1 MTEVELY
8 KRRLQVLDEFAQAW
22 NDHDTD
28 ALMSHMTDDCVF
40 LGAAGSLIVGSEF
53 VGSEA
58 VRAGYDKIFELF
70 PDAAWNEANHF
81 VSGDRGVSEW
91 RFTGTSKERT
101 SVEMMGCDL
110 FEFVG
115 DKIKV
120 KDSYRKQRT

>member
-1 MTEVELY
+1 M
-8 KRRLQVLDEFAQAW
+8 R
-22 NDHDTD
+22 H
-28 ALMSHMTDDCVF
+28 
-40 LGAAGSLIVGSEF
+40 G
-53 VGSEA
+53 
-58 VRAGYDKIFELF
+58 
-70 PDAAWNEANHF
+70 NEANHF

-120 KDSYRKQRT
+120 KDSYRKQKDLVWLSYRPPQRRRLPP